1 MRIKLN
7 SSVMIT
13 SKILGAGLLLAV
25 TGCSTLSSL
34 NPFASKPSTR
44 NQPAALVEVKST
56 ATVRTVWS
64 ERVGKADHYVFTPAV
79 VGNEVFT
86 AAADGT
92 IMRINAAT
100 GRSVWSINAGSK
112 LTAGVASDGDT
123 IVVAGEK
130 GSVLAFDGNGKQ
142 RWKAQ
147 ASSEVLSTP
156 AVGQGVVIVRSL
168 DNRVLAFDAETGAR
182 KWNLQRTAPP
192 LTLRTSPGI
201 TIANGNAYVGLAG
214 GRLLA
219 VMLNNG
225 AARWE
230 VAVGDPRGTTELERI
245 ADISGAPVVAGRD
258 VCAVAY
264 QGRIACFDAVSGSPR
279 WAKLLSSDVGVAVDE
294 RFVYAAD
301 ERGSLSAFAR
311 DGGTS
316 VWSNKQLANRRLSTP
331 ISSSRLV
338 AVGDY
343 QGYIHF
349 FSKEDGLLAA
359 RIATDGSP
367 ILAAPVAAGANFIF
381 QTQSG
386 TLVAIAA
393 E

>member
-1 MRIKLN
+1 MRVTFN
-7 SSVMIT
+7 IT
-13 SKILGAGLLLAV
+13 LRILGAGLLVLT
-25 TGCSTLSSL
+25 TGCSFMSSL

-44 NQPAALVEVKST
+44 NQPAALVEIKPT
-56 ATVRTVWS
+56 ASVRTVWS
-64 ERVGKADHYVFTPAV
+64 ERVGKADKYVFTPAL
-79 VGNEVFT
+79 VGNSLFT

-92 IMRINAAT
+92 LTRLDATT
-100 GRSVWSINAGSK
+100 GRSAWSINAGTQ
-112 LTAGVASDGDT
+112 LTAGVGSDGQT
-123 IVVAGEK
+123 VVVAGEK
-130 GSVLAFDGNGKQ
+130 GVVLAFDGQGKL

-156 AVGQGVVIVRSL
+156 AVGQDVVIVRSL
-168 DNRVLAFDAETGAR
+168 DNRVIAFDAETGAR
-182 KWNLQRTAPP
+182 KWFVQRTAPS

-201 TIANGNAYVGLAG
+201 TIANSHAYIGLAG

-219 VMLNNG
+219 LTLNNG
-225 AARWE
+225 APRWE

-245 ADISGAPVVAGRD
+245 ADISGSPVVSGRD

-264 QGRIACFDAVSGSPR
+264 QGRVACFDAISGTPR
-279 WAKLLSSDVGVAVDE
+279 WAKTLSSDVGVAVDE

-301 ERGSLSAFAR
+301 ERGALNAFTR
-311 DGGTS
+311 DGGTNA
-316 VWSNKQLANRRLSTP
+316 WRNNQLANRRLSTP
-331 ISSSRLV
+331 ISSGSLV

-343 QGYIHF
+343 QGFIHF
-349 FSKEDGLLAA
+349 FSKENGSLAA
-359 RIATDGSP
+359 RISTDGSP
-367 ILAAPVAAGANFIF
+367 ILAAPVIAGANFIF